1 MAETH
6 NDLVRLLDACV
17 ADDGL
22 KERFKADPRG
32 VMAERGIEVPDGI
45 TFTVV
50 EDTDTCAHITLPK
63 KIPGVTSAS
72 SMAQGMGDYY
82 RSLICWV
89 LNMSV
94 QQDALMK
101 VFDACWADDGFKARL
116 VADPRMAL
124 AEHGID
130 PPADL
135 DFKIVENTDDCVHI
149 TLPRR
154 TSDELSDAELCEVAG
169 GLYYSTIAHTGA
181 RSL

>member
-17 ADDGL
+17 ADDAL
-22 KERFKADPRG
+22 KERFKADPRS
-32 VMAERGIEVPDGI
+32 VMAERGIEVPEGI
-45 TFTVV
+45 TFRVV
-50 EDTDTCAHITLPK
+50 EDTDACAHITLPK

-72 SMAQGMGDYY
+72 SLAREMGEYY
-82 RSLICWV
+82 HSLICWV
-89 LNMSV
+89 LSLTV
-94 QQDALMK
+94 HQEGLMK

-116 VADPRMAL
+116 IADPRIAL

-130 PPADL
+130 LPTDL

-149 TLPRR
+149 TLPNRPCN
-154 TSDELSDAELCEVAG
+154 ELSDVELSLAAAG
-169 GLYYSTIAHTGA
+169 YCTIAKTGA

>member
-1 MAETH
+1 MAEAH

-32 VMAERGIEVPDGI
+32 VMAERGIEVPEGI
-45 TFTVV
+45 TFRVV
-50 EDTDTCAHITLPK
+50 EDTDACAHITLPK

-72 SMAQGMGDYY
+72 SLAREMGEYY
-82 RSLICWV
+82 HSLICWV

-94 QQDALMK
+94 QQEGLMK

-116 VADPRMAL
+116 VAEPRVAL

-130 PPADL
+130 LPADL
-135 DFKIVENTDDCVHI
+135 DFKIVENSDDRVHI

-154 TSDELSDAELCEVAG
+154 APDDLSDAELCQAAG
-169 GLYYSTIAHTGA
+169 GLYYSTIAKTGS